1 MAGQLWG
8 VNQLGGF
15 MFSVE
20 LSNVLRMAVLPVV
33 KFRQFCDAKDATD
46 KGLQRGDTFNWNVYS
61 RVVTKG
67 AALNETNQMPETNFT
82 ITQKSLTVVEYGNS
96 VPYTGKLDNLS
107 QHPVQE
113 IIHRVLKHDCKQ
125 ALDIGAWT
133 QFNTTGLKVQST
145 GGNST
150 TAVTFNVSPGSA
162 SIGITNNVAFGK
174 NLLRPIIDGM
184 KERNIPAFVGDDF
197 YAISRPF
204 ALRQIKIDLEGVY
217 QYTETGFQMIMNG
230 EIGRFYNC
238 RFVEQTHIPQGG
250 AENFTTF
257 NPQTDTAQ
265 AWANGLS
272 DWIFFFGEDTVAE
285 AIAIPEEI
293 RGKIPTDFGRSKGV
307 AWYALLGYGRTQ
319 GDKTA
324 ADFANSRI
332 VKWES
337 AT

>member
-1 MAGQLWG
+1 MAGQLWA
-8 VNQLGGF
+8 VNALGGF
-15 MFSVE
+15 MFSPE

-46 KGLQRGDTFNWNVYS
+46 KGLQRGDKFSWNVYS

-67 AALNETNQMPETNFT
+67 NTLDESSAMPETNFT
-82 ITQKSLTVVEYGNS
+82 ISQKTLTITEYGNS
-96 VPYTGKLDNLS
+96 VPYTGKLDNMS

-125 ALDIGAWT
+125 ALDIAAWT
-133 QFNTTGLKVQST
+133 QFNTTGLKVQAT

-150 TAVTFNVSPGSA
+150 TLVTFSASPGGST
-162 SIGITNNVAFGK
+162 GIANNIAFGK
-174 NLLRPIIDGM
+174 GHLRPIIDGM
-184 KERNIPAFVGDDF
+184 KERNIPVFVGDDY
-197 YAISRPF
+197 YAIGRPSTF
-204 ALRQIKIDLEGVY
+204 KQIKVDLEGVY

-250 AENFTTF
+250 AENATTF

-265 AWANGLS
+265 PWSNGLS

-293 RGKIPTDFGRSKGV
+293 RGKIPGDYGRSKGV

-319 GDKTA
+319 GDSTA

-337 AT
+337 TT